1 MTAVLRIIPA
11 EVLAARRPQ
20 RMMERSLMVYRR
32 TWLVVVSGFFEP
44 LFYLL
49 SIRIGFS
56 ELIGD
61 VEYGGRV
68 VDYATFVAPALM
80 ASSAMNGAVF
90 DSTMNVF
97 SR

>member
-1 MTAVLRIIPA
+1 MLYLLGMGIGVGSLVDERAGS
-11 EVLAARRPQ
+11 AAQ
-20 RMMERSLMVYRR
+20 
-32 TWLVVVSGFFEP
+32 
-44 LFYLL
+44 L